1 MPRKTRAN
9 HARAENLRKI
19 TRKPKAS
26 IEEVPDEE
34 PIPAVQVPHPLA
46 ESHEM
51 STSNGHNS
59 DDIDP
64 ELLDII
70 GALRGT
76 AMVDD
81 EDDVSELGSENDED
95 EIPEIQEISALEQ
108 FSSTLQKA
116 HDLALAAE
124 REREKGR
131 KRPKRYHGN
140 SLRTKQRCRQLGR
153 EFSEKGFHSVKE
165 WFQKMSAT
173 GTPDWCRGYMG
184 Q

>member
-108 FSSTLQKA
+108 FSSYCRRHMISHSRQRGNERKA
-116 HDLALAAE
+116 ENGQND
-124 REREKGR
+124 
-131 KRPKRYHGN
+131 
-140 SLRTKQRCRQLGR
+140 T
-153 EFSEKGFHSVKE
+153 
-165 WFQKMSAT
+165 T
-173 GTPDWCRGYMG
+173 GIH
-184 Q
+184 